1 MVILIRLREFSYSS
15 IIARNLFTASWKD
28 EFGTYYKSIYA
39 LLQSFKLSLFHT
51 ICIVQGIYTSVR
63 TVSLLLLRINCI

>member
-15 IIARNLFTASWKD
+15 IIARNLFTAPWKD
-28 EFGTYYKSIYA
+28 EFGTYYKSIYT

-51 ICIVQGIYTSVR
+51 ICMQGIYPSVR